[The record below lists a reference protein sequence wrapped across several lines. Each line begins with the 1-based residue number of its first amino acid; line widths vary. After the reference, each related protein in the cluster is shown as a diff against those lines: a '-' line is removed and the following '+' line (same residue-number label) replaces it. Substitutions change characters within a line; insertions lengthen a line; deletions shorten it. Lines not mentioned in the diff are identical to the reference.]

1 MWKKK
6 ERNRVPG
13 QTHGMNEIQCGRP
26 STTTDEHRASGIGN
40 GDATGYQGK
49 RADSQDLCE
58 NTPSQITSQ
67 IIKRRRWCWSGKPRN
82 DSSSTYTR
90 NKSTRWLLI
99 ASARQK
105 HSLTSPRRR
114 IKSNRTLSSF
124 RIPSEVLQIRLPKR
138 VVLWGGAKKQRPIQ
152 SCE

>member
-1 MWKKK
+1 MKSNADDHQQPPTSIGHQASAMVMLQATKAK
-6 ERNRVPG
+6 
-13 QTHGMNEIQCGRP
+13 GRIP
-26 STTTDEHRASGIGN
+26 RTCVKIHPPRLPPRLS
-40 GDATGYQGK
+40 
-49 RADSQDLCE
+49 
-58 NTPSQITSQ
+58 
-67 IIKRRRWCWSGKPRN
+67 KRRRWCWSGKSRN

-124 RIPSEVLQIRLPKR
+124 RIPSEVLQIRQPKR